1 METTQDYMMVS
12 LKLLGALGLLGSEQ
26 RCRLC
31 CHQLHPHPRLR
42 DAGSHHPA
50 YGIRSRRHLVCHH
63 RSRGARPLP
72 HGLLSAHAPSEV

>member
-50 YGIRSRRHLVCHH
+50 YGFRS
-63 RSRGARPLP
+63 
-72 HGLLSAHAPSEV
+72 